1 MHRFH
6 PFQRP
11 VGGNSVFERSLRPQ
25 DSFKSAMISLDNVV
39 QVFHLPVLHRLR
51 ADSLRLQLGYCPGQS
66 WCLICIN
73 HPRGPGCRIRP
84 QGLGQETLGRR
95 DIALRGEIKVQGLP
109 TGGNSPVEIA
119 PLPADPD
126 VGLIHPPG
134 TGLPVGY
141 LPVPARLLIQLRGV
155 FLHPAVD
162 RGVIDWHTPLGHH
175 FFEIAVAHPVAA
187 VPPHCPQD
195 DVTGEMTTGEDA
207 HGSDYFTPVFLLP
220 QLCNSTP
227 LSIVLFLKV
236 NEWIAQR
243 VTTFWGRQLAG
254 FGAIAAVVVFHIPF
268 VSYPAWWH
276 MSSRGIDSLSREIP
290 WLGTIWTTLCLLF
303 IVVYAIMGFLPRR
316 ESGVRDR
323 AEHITNEGAEDS
335 KASKADGSPFKIEG
349 VEQPT
354 APPPSP
360 SPPHAH
366 GVDEQR

>member
-220 QLCNSTP
+220 QLCNST
-227 LSIVLFLKV
+227 
-236 NEWIAQR
+236 AQSQSSQSCSAPSASR
-243 VTTFWGRQLAG
+243 APGSGLRR
-254 FGAIAAVVVFHIPF
+254 
-268 VSYPAWWH
+268 SSSSSSSPAWSFARRCSVATSPWR
-276 MSSRGIDSLSREIP
+276 SR
-290 WLGTIWTTLCLLF
+290 
-303 IVVYAIMGFLPRR
+303 
-316 ESGVRDR
+316 
-323 AEHITNEGAEDS
+323 
-335 KASKADGSPFKIEG
+335 
-349 VEQPT
+349 
-354 APPPSP
+354 
-360 SPPHAH
+360 
-366 GVDEQR
+366 